1 MEIDKIKKPVNYS
14 FTGFC
19 GFFNAIQAVWT
30 GLELFAKI
38 AYFSGPPR
46 GSFFGG
52 TELLTF

>member
-1 MEIDKIKKPVNYS
+1 METAKCKNQKS
-14 FTGFC
+14 SEKSELF
-19 GFFNAIQAVWT
+19 AVWT

>member
-1 MEIDKIKKPVNYS
+1 MLLFNLCLTQEDKKSPHICES
-14 FTGFC
+14 L
-19 GFFNAIQAVWT
+19 ILLAVWT